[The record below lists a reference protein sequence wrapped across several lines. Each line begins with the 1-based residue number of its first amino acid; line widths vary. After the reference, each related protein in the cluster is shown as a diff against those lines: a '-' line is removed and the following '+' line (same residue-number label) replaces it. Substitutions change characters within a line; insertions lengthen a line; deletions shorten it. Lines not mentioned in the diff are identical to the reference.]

1 MNEPALLVKD
11 VHKRYGSKRVLLGA
25 SFNARAGQLV
35 AIVGENGSG
44 KSTLLRILAG
54 IEAADRG
61 HVVREGT
68 CGYCP
73 QEPLLYPHLTPD
85 EHFEL
90 FACAYGISTPLAR
103 ARGEA
108 LLDRFGLSGHRRTVV
123 QELSGGMRQKVNLA
137 VALIHDPR
145 HLLLDE
151 PYSGLD
157 FEAYSRF
164 TAWVK
169 EARADGKCVVLI
181 THMLFDRDL
190 FDVVLHLEGGR
201 VRVDAA

>member
-1 MNEPALLVKD
+1 VNEPALLVKD

-73 QEPLLYPHLTPD
+73 QEPPSIRT
-85 EHFEL
+85 
-90 FACAYGISTPLAR
+90 S
-103 ARGEA
+103 
-108 LLDRFGLSGHRRTVV
+108 RRTSTSSCSPAPTGSP
-123 QELSGGMRQKVNLA
+123 L
-137 VALIHDPR
+137 H
-145 HLLLDE
+145 
-151 PYSGLD
+151 
-157 FEAYSRF
+157 SRER
-164 TAWVK
+164 A
-169 EARADGKCVVLI
+169 ARRCSIGSD
-181 THMLFDRDL
+181 
-190 FDVVLHLEGGR
+190 
-201 VRVDAA
+201 